1 MSVCAVSLFS
11 HYIIISQTILSRL
24 HIKLVQQL
32 IRLIFLNTLQ
42 IEQPTRI
49 LDGFLRIPILLVV
62 PAQVDQALR
71 RLFIVYLLLFFA
83 AEIFLEGVGCF

>member
-1 MSVCAVSLFS
+1 M
-11 HYIIISQTILSRL
+11 

-42 IEQPTRI
+42 IEQPPRI
-49 LDGFLRIPILLVV
+49 LNSLLRIPILLVV

-71 RLFIVYLLLFFA
+71 RLFIVYLLLFLA